1 MTIAKRLIVPGV
13 FAIAAVV
20 GLAAGNSLN
29 STGASAATPGTT
41 QSSTA
46 ADPADT
52 PDQADPSEGGHVGSN
67 GTKEAVLTGDAAAKA
82 KAAAEAAVPGAT
94 VLRSEND
101 AEDATYE
108 VHMKK
113 PDGSQVTVKLDGNF
127 KVTGTESG
135 NGSGGPGHQDQ
146 QD

>member
-1 MTIAKRLIVPGV
+1 MTITKRLIVPGV

-29 STGASAATPGTT
+29 STGASAAAPGTT

-52 PDQADPSEGGHVGSN
+52 PDQADPSESGRV
-67 GTKEAVLTGDAAAKA
+67 KAVLTGDAAAKA

-108 VHMKK
+108 VHLKK
-113 PDGSQVTVKLDGNF
+113 PDGSQVTVKLDSNF